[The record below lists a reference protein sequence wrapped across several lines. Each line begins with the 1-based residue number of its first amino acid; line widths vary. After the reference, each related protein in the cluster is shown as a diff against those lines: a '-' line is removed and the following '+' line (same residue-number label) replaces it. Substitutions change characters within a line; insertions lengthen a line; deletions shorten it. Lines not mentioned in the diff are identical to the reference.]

1 MKLKSILAMVAA
13 ALVLAVNVQAQT
25 NTPTPPTPSGV
36 IAKAESWLDHFD
48 TNLSY
53 SDVIVWDGPVYQ
65 DQVNV
70 ANELGASY
78 DVWRSTTNTANMFF
92 AGVEARL
99 RQGAI
104 AGAFVSEGV
113 GGEFGWMKYDF
124 RAGLFAN
131 GVRRENSLAA
141 KTGGG
146 HYAFELGAFAD
157 KMLSTSSAVGVFISK
172 QTADSSHAPLIGV
185 DFNLSFGNGKGFLGL
200 F

>member
-1 MKLKSILAMVAA
+1 MKKLKILLISAMVFM
-13 ALVLAVNVQAQT
+13 AVGYSQAQT
-25 NTPTPPTPSGV
+25 NAPTPPTPSGV
-36 IAKAESWLDHFD
+36 AARVESWLDNYD

-78 DVWRSTTNTANMFF
+78 DVWRSSTNTDNLFF

-124 RAGLFAN
+124 R
-131 GVRRENSLAA
+131 VRRENALAT

-157 KMLSTSSAVGVFISK
+157 KMLSKSSAMGVFISK